1 MLRILA
7 ERNRPHG
14 QMLGEEAQEALQGE
28 KHRVPVCDDLY
39 VGCSCALSRLSTSM
53 WKMMESQLFLTA
65 PLFPPKNWR
74 IPVLSL
80 QRPPF
85 PSRPSSTTATS
96 GKICL
101 SWASPSE
108 PGCLS

>member
-14 QMLGEEAQEALQGE
+14 QMLGEEAQEALQG
-28 KHRVPVCDDLY
+28 KKLGFSTAMTSVCLY
-39 VGCSCALSRLSTSM
+39 LCLFTVGEPGTQLSLI
-53 WKMMESQLFLTA
+53 A
-65 PLFPPKNWR
+65 PISLLQNWR
-74 IPVLSL
+74 IPALSL
-80 QRPPF
+80 QHLPF

-96 GKICL
+96 GRICL